1 MDRESLFR
9 RIAWLRST
17 PPDPRI
23 SEPQFPTLNTRRQ
36 AVPETVHSTLSSLLD
51 GVRHFSAE
59 VFPSNREMFSEL
71 AQGQA
76 PHTLF
81 ITCADSRISPGMIT
95 QSAPGNL
102 FNLRNIGN
110 IVPAYGEMLGGV
122 SAAIEYAVVALG
134 VSHIIVCGH
143 SDCGAMK
150 AMIEPHKHGLERM
163 PTVSSWLRNAEAAR
177 AVTQALLSQS
187 GTGEAQ
193 VSDAGS
199 PDDDAAHAVAVMA
212 EQNVLLQLSHLRTHP
227 AVAARLAEGRLQI
240 QGWLYDIAS
249 GTVRILDE
257 LTRSAIS
264 LQEAQARLQ
273 RPAV

>member
-1 MDRESLFR
+1 M
-9 RIAWLRST
+9 
-17 PPDPRI
+17 PD
-23 SEPQFPTLNTRRQ
+23 SEN
-36 AVPETVHSTLSSLLD
+36 ATLSTLLD

-59 VFPSNREMFSEL
+59 VFPSNREMFSQL
-71 AQGQA
+71 ARGQA

-81 ITCADSRISPGMIT
+81 ITCADSRVSPGMIT

-150 AMIEPHKHGLERM
+150 AMIEPHRHGLERM
-163 PTVSSWLRNAEAAR
+163 PTVASWLRNAEAAR
-177 AVTQALLSQS
+177 AVTQALLSH
-187 GTGEAQ
+187 
-193 VSDAGS
+193 SDA
-199 PDDDAAHAVAVMA
+199 PEDDGAHAVATMA

-227 AVAARLAEGRLQI
+227 AVAARLAEGRLVI

-257 LTRSAIS
+257 LTRRAIS
-264 LQEAQARLQ
+264 LQEARARLQ
-273 RPAV
+273 PTRE

>member
-1 MDRESLFR
+1 MPDTDR
-9 RIAWLRST
+9 
-17 PPDPRI
+17 
-23 SEPQFPTLNTRRQ
+23 
-36 AVPETVHSTLSSLLD
+36 TLSTLLD
-51 GVRHFSAE
+51 GVRHFSNE
-59 VFPSNREMFSEL
+59 VFPSNREMFSDL

-81 ITCADSRISPGMIT
+81 ITCADSRVSPGMIT
-95 QSAPGNL
+95 QSLPGNL

-163 PTVSSWLRNAEAAR
+163 PTVKSWLRNAEAAR
-177 AVTQALLSQS
+177 AVTEALLLQS
-187 GTGEAQ
+187 EVPQ
-193 VSDAGS
+193 
-199 PDDDAAHAVAVMA
+199 DDGAHAVATMA

-227 AVAARLAEGRLQI
+227 AVAARLAESRLQI

-264 LQEAQARLQ
+264 LQEAQARLH
-273 RPAV
+273 RPAR

>member
-1 MDRESLFR
+1 MPDTDSSL
-9 RIAWLRST
+9 ST
-17 PPDPRI
+17 
-23 SEPQFPTLNTRRQ
+23 
-36 AVPETVHSTLSSLLD
+36 LLD

-59 VFPSNREMFSEL
+59 VFPSNRKMFSEL
-71 AQGQA
+71 ARGQA

-81 ITCADSRISPGMIT
+81 ITCADSRVSPGMIT

-163 PTVSSWLRNAEAAR
+163 PTVASWLRNAEAAR

-187 GTGEAQ
+187 
-193 VSDAGS
+193 DARESKDPAG
-199 PDDDAAHAVAVMA
+199 DGARAVTTMA

-227 AVAARLAEGRLQI
+227 AVAARLADGRLQI

-273 RPAV
+273 RPPG

>member
-1 MDRESLFR
+1 MPDTDPSL
-9 RIAWLRST
+9 ST
-17 PPDPRI
+17 
-23 SEPQFPTLNTRRQ
+23 
-36 AVPETVHSTLSSLLD
+36 LLD
-51 GVRHFSAE
+51 GVARFAAE
-59 VFPSNREMFSEL
+59 VFPSNRDLFSEL

-81 ITCADSRISPGMIT
+81 ITCADSRVSPGMIT

-134 VSHIIVCGH
+134 VAHIIVCGH

-150 AMIEPHKHGLERM
+150 AMIEPHRHGLERM

-177 AVTQALLSQS
+177 AVTEALLSH
-187 GTGEAQ
+187 E
-193 VSDAGS
+193 DAAGH
-199 PDDDAAHAVAVMA
+199 DGAHAVTTMA

-227 AVAARLAEGRLQI
+227 AVAVRLAEGRLQI
-240 QGWLYDIAS
+240 QGWLYDIAT

-257 LTRSAIS
+257 QTRTAIS
-264 LQEAQARLQ
+264 LEEARARL
-273 RPAV
+273 RPTG